1 MDNKNSVNIEICLHL
16 CFILYGR
23 KGGLVMNKKNQ
34 ITEGVIWKQ
43 LLIFFF
49 PIMVGT
55 LFQQLYN
62 TVDAIIVGRF
72 VGKQAL
78 ASVGGSAAVLTNF
91 VIGFFTGLSAG
102 ATVIISQFYGAKN
115 LKQLSKGL
123 HTAYAFSITVSLLIS
138 VIGWFATPALLHL
151 LKTPA
156 DVIPDS
162 ILYLRIYFLGMIF
175 TLTYNMGS
183 SIMRAIGDSRRPLIY
198 LVICCGINIVLDILF
213 VIVFHMGI
221 AGAAI
226 ATVISQG
233 ASAILVTRS
242 LMKSYGILKL
252 ELRSIRFH
260 GALLKS
266 ELKIGLPGGIQSFG
280 YSISNIIIQA
290 VINDFGTDTAAAW
303 AAYGKLDAIFWT
315 VCGSFGIAITTFAGQ
330 NYGARKFNRVKKS
343 VRVCLG
349 MALGVCGSLIVFLMV
364 FCRPL
369 YHIFTTDYA
378 VVDIGVYMLRLIT
391 PSYVIFI
398 FVEIFSGALRGIGD
412 VLIPSTITLGGV
424 LLVRLTWIL
433 FVTPMTGE
441 LSTLLYSYPLAWGA
455 TALLLIPY
463 YFHRRKQAL
472 VE

>member
-1 MDNKNSVNIEICLHL
+1 MD
-16 CFILYGR
+16 
-23 KGGLVMNKKNQ
+23 KKNQ

-463 YFHRRKQAL
+463 YFHRRKQIL

>member
-1 MDNKNSVNIEICLHL
+1 
-16 CFILYGR
+16 
-23 KGGLVMNKKNQ
+23 MNTTYKTKNQ

-78 ASVGGSAAVLTNF
+78 ASVGGSSAVLTNF
-91 VIGFFTGLSAG
+91 VIEFFTGLSAG
-102 ATVIISQFYGAKN
+102 ATVVISQFYGARD
-115 LKQLSKGL
+115 LKRLSKGL
-123 HTAYAFSITVSLLIS
+123 HTAYAFSIAASILIS
-138 VIGWFATPALLHL
+138 VVGWFATPSLLHL

-156 DVIPDS
+156 VVIPDS
-162 ILYLRIYFLGMIF
+162 ILYLRIYFLGIIF
-175 TLTYNMGS
+175 TLIYNMGS
-183 SIMRAIGDSRRPLIY
+183 SIMRAVGDSRRPLMY
-198 LVICCGINIVLDILF
+198 LVVCCVINIILDIVL
-213 VIVFHMGI
+213 VIGFRMGI

-233 ASAILVTRS
+233 VSAVLVTRA
-242 LMKSYGILKL
+242 LMYSYGILKL
-252 ELRSIRFH
+252 ELRAIRFH
-260 GALLKS
+260 ASLLKA
-266 ELKIGLPGGIQSFG
+266 ELRIGIPGGIQSFG

-303 AAYGKLDAIFWT
+303 AAYGKMDAIFWT
-315 VCGSFGIAITTFAGQ
+315 VCGAFGIAITTFAGQ
-330 NYGARKFNRVKKS
+330 NFGAGRYDRIKKS

-349 MALGVCGSLIVFLMV
+349 MALGVGGSLILFLFV

-369 YHIFTTDYA
+369 YHVFTTDQA
-378 VVDIGVYMLRLIT
+378 VIDIGVFMLRMII

-398 FVEIFSGALRGIGD
+398 FVEVFSGALRGIGD
-412 VLIPSTITLGGV
+412 VLIPSAMTLGGV
-424 LLVRLTWIL
+424 LLVRMVWVLV
-433 FVTPMTGE
+433 VTPMTGE

-455 TALLLIPY
+455 TAILLVPY
-463 YFHRRKQAL
+463 YFYRRKKVL
-472 VE
+472 NR

>member
-1 MDNKNSVNIEICLHL
+1 
-16 CFILYGR
+16 
-23 KGGLVMNKKNQ
+23 MNTTYKTKNQ

-78 ASVGGSAAVLTNF
+78 ASVGGSSAVLTNF
-91 VIGFFTGLSAG
+91 VIEFFTGLSAG
-102 ATVIISQFYGAKN
+102 ATVVISQFYGARD
-115 LKQLSKGL
+115 LKRLSKGL
-123 HTAYAFSITVSLLIS
+123 HTAYAFSIAASILIS
-138 VIGWFATPALLHL
+138 VVGWFATPSLLHL
-151 LKTPA
+151 LKTPS

-162 ILYLRIYFLGMIF
+162 ILYLRIYFLGIIF
-175 TLTYNMGS
+175 TLIYNMGS
-183 SIMRAIGDSRRPLIY
+183 SIMRAVGDSRRPLMY
-198 LVICCGINIVLDILF
+198 LVVCCVINIILDIVL
-213 VIVFHMGI
+213 VIGFRMGI

-233 ASAILVTRS
+233 VSAVLVTRA
-242 LMKSYGILKL
+242 LMYSYGILKL
-252 ELRSIRFH
+252 ELRAIRFH
-260 GALLKS
+260 ASLLKA
-266 ELKIGLPGGIQSFG
+266 ELRIGIPGGIQSFG

-303 AAYGKLDAIFWT
+303 AAYGKMDAIFWT
-315 VCGSFGIAITTFAGQ
+315 VCGAFGIAITTFAGQ
-330 NYGARKFNRVKKS
+330 NFGAGRYDRIRKS

-349 MALGVCGSLIVFLMV
+349 MALGVGGSLIVFLFV

-369 YHIFTTDYA
+369 YHVFTTDQA
-378 VVDIGVYMLRLIT
+378 VIDIGVFMLRMII

-398 FVEIFSGALRGIGD
+398 FVEVFSGALRGIGD
-412 VLIPSTITLGGV
+412 VLIPSAMTLGGV
-424 LLVRLTWIL
+424 LLVRMVWVLVI
-433 FVTPMTGE
+433 TPMTGE

-455 TALLLIPY
+455 TAILLVPY
-463 YFHRRKQAL
+463 YFYRRKKVL
-472 VE
+472 NR